1 MALCFLEST
10 SHEQDYLSTNL
21 PDEDLEFFTQAQ
33 VSPDEIPDPSTVT
46 VLSPFVHSVVDAA
59 LIDGL
64 PNLRMIATR
73 STGFDHIDT
82 SYASSKN
89 ILVSNV
95 PTYGEN
101 TVAEH
106 TFALILAL
114 SRNLH
119 KAYARTFLGDFT
131 LEGLQ
136 GFDLRGKT
144 LGVIGSGHIGLYVIK
159 IANGFGMNVIAT
171 DAHPNPSAAGLM
183 NFRYTDLKDLLNQSD
198 IVTLHA
204 PLNPETHHL
213 IGQHNIGEFKRGALL
228 INTSRGGLVD
238 TEALL
243 RGLDD
248 KILAGAGLDV
258 LEGEEIF
265 SEEKQ
270 LLGNPNAS
278 NESLKTALRNLS
290 LLRRPNLVIT
300 PHIAFDSLEAVERI
314 LDTTISNIKSFFA
327 GHPQNIVNN

>member
-1 MALCFLEST
+1 
-10 SHEQDYLSTNL
+10 
-21 PDEDLEFFTQAQ
+21 
-33 VSPDEIPDPSTVT
+33 
-46 VLSPFVHSVVDAA
+46 
-59 LIDGL
+59 L
-64 PNLRMIATR
+64 PNLKLIATR
-73 STGFDHIDT
+73 STGYDHIDT
-82 SYASSKN
+82 DYAASKN
-89 ILVSNV
+89 IVVSNV

-119 KAYARTFLGDFT
+119 KASARTFVGDFS
-131 LEGLQ
+131 LDGLR

-159 IANGFGMNVIAT
+159 IANGFGMNVIAS
-171 DAHPNPSAAGLM
+171 DAYPNPSAAGLM
-183 NFRYTDLKDLLNQSD
+183 NFRYTDLNTLLNQSD

-204 PLNPETHHL
+204 PLTAETHHL
-213 IGQHNIGEFKRGALL
+213 IGQHNIDQFKRGALL

-243 RGLDD
+243 KGLDE
-248 KILAGAGLDV
+248 KIFAGAGLDV

-270 LLGNPNAS
+270 LLGNPDAT

-300 PHIAFDSLEAVERI
+300 PHIAFDSIEAVERI
-314 LDTTISNIKSFFA
+314 LDTTVANINSFMS
-327 GHPQNIVNN
+327 GHPQNIVNRSKNKS